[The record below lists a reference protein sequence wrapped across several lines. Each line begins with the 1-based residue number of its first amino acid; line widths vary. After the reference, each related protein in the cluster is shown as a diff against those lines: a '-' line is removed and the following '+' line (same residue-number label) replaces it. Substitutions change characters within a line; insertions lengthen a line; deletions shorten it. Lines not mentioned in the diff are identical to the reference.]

1 MSRQCSITMPDLGEG
16 VIEGE
21 VQKWFVSPGDLVQ
34 EDQVLVE
41 VMTDKAV
48 MEVPSSVSG
57 RVKELKVQKGQ
68 TCPVGEALL
77 ILETSDEVKD
87 VQSKKKKPSS
97 EVQIRDKEDL
107 ITEKNV
113 QQDSSPLESELKVLA
128 VPLVRKK
135 AKEWGID
142 LNTIKGTGLAGRVTL
157 EDLKKVKPQVSV
169 ESDRPALSGFSV
181 PSEGPE
187 SRVSLKG
194 VRKKIAEKMQLSKNV
209 IPHFTLMDQASVE
222 ELYRLKNQSKN
233 LYPDVK
239 VTYLSFIMKILYQ
252 CVLDFPEFNA
262 SIDSHSEE
270 IVYKKY
276 YNFGVAVDTPK
287 GLLVPVVRDVDRKS
301 VVEISRDIVEL
312 AQRARDSKI
321 TVDEMKG
328 ATITITNI
336 GSISGQWA
344 TPIINPPEVSIL
356 GMYRVFEQPVW
367 KGGSFQPVRTMN
379 FSLTSDH
386 RLIDGA
392 VAARFMSQFIERV
405 ENPSLI
411 LLEN

>member
-1 MSRQCSITMPDLGEG
+1 MSRQCPITMPDLGEG
-16 VIEGE
+16 VVEGE
-21 VQKWFVSPGDLVQ
+21 VQKWFVSPGDLIQ

-48 MEVPSSVSG
+48 VEVPSSVSG
-57 RVKELKVQKGQ
+57 RVKELKIEKGQ
-68 TCPVGEALL
+68 SCPVGEALL
-77 ILETSDEVKD
+77 IVETSEKVKD
-87 VQSKKKKPSS
+87 ISKN
-97 EVQIRDKEDL
+97 QKEPAD
-107 ITEKNV
+107 V
-113 QQDSSPLESELKVLA
+113 QQIKDEEEDIKKGREDSPSLESKLKVLA
-128 VPLVRKK
+128 VPLVRRK

-142 LNTIKGTGLAGRVTL
+142 LNTIKGTGLSGRVTL
-157 EDLKKVKPQVSV
+157 DDLKKVKPQTLV
-169 ESDRPALSGFSV
+169 ESGPPALGGFSV

-194 VRKKIAEKMQLSKNV
+194 IRKKIADKMQLSKNV

-222 ELYRLKNQSKN
+222 ELYRLKNQSKS

-287 GLLVPVVRDVDRKS
+287 GLLVPVVKDVDRKS

-312 AQRARDSKI
+312 AQRARDSKV

-344 TPIINPPEVSIL
+344 DAD
-356 GMYRVFEQPVW
+356 Y
-367 KGGSFQPVRTMN
+367 
-379 FSLTSDH
+379 
-386 RLIDGA
+386 
-392 VAARFMSQFIERV
+392 
-405 ENPSLI
+405 
-411 LLEN
+411 

>member
-1 MSRQCSITMPDLGEG
+1 MSRQYPITMPDLGEG
-16 VIEGE
+16 VVEGE
-21 VQKWFVSPGDLVQ
+21 VQKWFVSPGDLIQ

-48 MEVPSSVSG
+48 VEVPSSVSG
-57 RVKELKVQKGQ
+57 RVKELKIKKGQ

-77 ILETSDEVKD
+77 IVETSEKVKD
-87 VQSKKKKPSS
+87 VQKNQKESASVLQIKDEEVVEKK
-97 EVQIRDKEDL
+97 VQKDPP
-107 ITEKNV
+107 
-113 QQDSSPLESELKVLA
+113 PLESKLKVLA
-128 VPLVRKK
+128 VPLVRRK
-135 AKEWGID
+135 AKEWGVD

-157 EDLKKVKPQVSV
+157 DDLKKVKPQTLM
-169 ESDRPALSGFSV
+169 ESDRPAFSGFSV

-194 VRKKIAEKMQLSKNV
+194 IRKKIADKMQLSKNV

-287 GLLVPVVRDVDRKS
+287 GLLVPVVKDVNRKS

-367 KGGSFQPVRTMN
+367 KGDSFRPIRTMN

-411 LLEN
+411 LLES

>member
-1 MSRQCSITMPDLGEG
+1 MSHQYPIAMPDLGEG
-16 VIEGE
+16 VVEGE
-21 VQKWFVSPGDLVQ
+21 VQKWFVSPGDPIQ

-48 MEVPSSVSG
+48 VEVPSSVSG
-57 RVKELKVQKGQ
+57 RVKELKIKKGQ

-77 ILETSDEVKD
+77 IVETSDEVKD
-87 VQSKKKKPSS
+87 VQKNQEEPADELNKMD
-97 EVQIRDKEDL
+97 VEDDL
-107 ITEKNV
+107 MTEKKAQQNLVLSELNV
-113 QQDSSPLESELKVLA
+113 QA
-128 VPLVRKK
+128 VPLVRRK

-142 LNTIKGTGLAGRVTL
+142 LNAVKGTGLAGRVTL
-157 EDLKKVKPQVSV
+157 EDLKKTKPQTVL
-169 ESDRPALSGFSV
+169 ESDRPVLSGFSV

-187 SRVSLKG
+187 SRIPLKG
-194 VRKKIAEKMQLSKNV
+194 IRKKIADKMQLSKNV
-209 IPHFTLMDQASVE
+209 IPHFTLMDQAVVE
-222 ELYRLKNQSKN
+222 ELYQLKNQSKN

-252 CVLDFPEFNA
+252 CILDFPEFNA

-270 IVYKKY
+270 IVYKQY

-301 VVEISRDIVEL
+301 VVEISRDIVGL

-367 KGGSFQPVRTMN
+367 KEDRFQPMRTMN

-392 VAARFMSQFIERV
+392 IAARFMSRFIERV

-411 LLEN
+411 LLES

>member
-1 MSRQCSITMPDLGEG
+1 MSRQCSINMPDLGEG

-77 ILETSDEVKD
+77 VLETSDEVKD
-87 VQSKKKKPSS
+87 VQKDQQESSS
-97 EVQIRDKEDL
+97 EFQKRDEEDL
-107 ITEKNV
+107 VAEKKV
-113 QQDSSPLESELKVLA
+113 QQNSPQQDPDLKVLA

-169 ESDRPALSGFSV
+169 ELDRPALSGFSV

-187 SRVSLKG
+187 FRVSLKG
-194 VRKKIAEKMQLSKNV
+194 IRKKIADKMQLSKNV

-287 GLLVPVVRDVDRKS
+287 GLLVPVVKDVDRKS
-301 VVEISRDIVEL
+301 VVEVSRDIVGL

-328 ATITITNI
+328 ATMTITNI

-367 KGGSFQPVRTMN
+367 KGDRFQPVRTMN

-411 LLEN
+411 LLET